1 MVLKNSA
8 QNQKSKESNKTEA
21 EQTRLLQKLEVVLS
35 SEVAEEKYVNSI
47 FIFTFFKCLSIS

>member
-21 EQTRLLQKLEVVLS
+21 EQTRFLQKLEVVLS
-35 SEVAEEKYVNSI
+35 SEVAE
-47 FIFTFFKCLSIS
+47 